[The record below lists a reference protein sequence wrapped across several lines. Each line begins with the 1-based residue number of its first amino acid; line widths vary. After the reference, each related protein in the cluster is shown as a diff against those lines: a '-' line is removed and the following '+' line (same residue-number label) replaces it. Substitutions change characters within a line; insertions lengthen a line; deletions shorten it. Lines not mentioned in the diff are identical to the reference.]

1 MASAD
6 RHDDVAAVRAKLAGG
21 NYGSRTRGLGDVN
34 ERLGASGTTLEQA
47 IADQLVHRSPVSVL
61 EIGFGWGAALIELAW
76 RFRDEPVSFAGIN
89 LERKRPVRRAADLA
103 IVAEALELIPPDE
116 IAAFTPPD
124 VHFYDATTLQHDDE
138 ALDLVYS
145 AVTLRFVP
153 DKVRVIEEVARVLR
167 PGGRAIL
174 DVAERGW
181 EYPGGPAAH
190 PRLLTEHPAYLVL
203 HHELELV
210 PLAEYLAFAGG
221 DRFTIRVPSG
231 RRCTVGIIKH
241 ARGLLDTGLA
251 LDPERTIP
259 MSEFPTPPD
268 YRRPG
273 SGVMRSAYTVAR
285 DRMAEYAARR
295 AALADEAGRPRR
307 ASG

>member
-21 NYGSRTRGLGDVN
+21 DYGSRTRGLGDVN
-34 ERLGASGTTLEQA
+34 ERLGSSGITLEQA
-47 IADQLVHRSPVSVL
+47 IADQLAHRSPVSVL
-61 EIGFGWGAALIELAW
+61 EIGFGWGPALIELAW

-103 IVAEALELIPPDE
+103 VVAEALQLIPPDE

-138 ALDLVYS
+138 TLDFVYS

-153 DKVRVIEEVARVLR
+153 DKMRVIDEVARVLR

-181 EYPGGPAAH
+181 DYPGDRATH
-190 PRLLTEHPAYLVL
+190 PRLLTERPAYLVL

-210 PLAEYLAFAGG
+210 PLADYLAFAGG
-221 DRFTIRVPSG
+221 DRFTIRVPPG
-231 RRCTVGIIKH
+231 RRCTVDVTKH
-241 ARGLLDTGLA
+241 ARGHLDTGLA

-259 MSEFPTPPD
+259 MSEFPMPPD

-273 SGVMRSAYTVAR
+273 SGVMRSAYAVAR
-285 DRMAEYAARR
+285 DRMAGYAARR
-295 AALADEAGRPRR
+295 GASPDEAGDPRR
-307 ASG
+307 VSG